1 MMENN
6 TAAAEEVVE
15 SAATAEAAV
24 AVKPKRH
31 INQQKLQDNL
41 WGWIF
46 CLPLIVGTVLFIYIA
61 LIMAV
66 LVSFTVYSS
75 TLHGNVFD
83 FLGTMFSGGE
93 INYDGDL
100 LNVFSDQ
107 ELVDGEWVTRTDAL
121 RWYKYIFTN
130 VEASC
135 ADAAQMKLEMST
147 MGMTL
152 FNTVFY
158 MIGIPIGMVLS
169 MFFAVCMSRD
179 IKGANFFRV
188 LYYLPSV
195 ASTVAIVFTFY
206 KLFQNGGAINS
217 LLGAEIPWFQMPQG
231 SASSLLGG
239 EQGVDPFWM
248 QGLLNKT
255 MIVIMMVWKGLGGTI
270 ILYIAGLSGV
280 NASTKEAAQIDGAN
294 GWQIFWKVTMPD
306 LYPVIFYNI
315 VTSVIGGMQIY
326 AEPELFFPTPS
337 STSDI
342 SQTYQTKPNMMTS
355 GYVALIWFWGIRGIV
370 ALGIDTIQLNP
381 NYGQVEYQGLGAAY
395 GMVLAVIIL
404 VLTLFQFWLD
414 KKNAE

>member
-1 MMENN
+1 MENN
-6 TAAAEEVVE
+6 VAANADVVE
-15 SAATAEAAV
+15 EANVAEAALPQKKQK
-24 AVKPKRH
+24 KP

-46 CLPLIVGTVLFIYIA
+46 CIPLIVGTVWFVYICLVAA
-61 LIMAV
+61 L
-66 LVSFTVYSS
+66 LLSFTDYSIYG
-75 TLHGNVFD
+75 TKL
-83 FLGTMFSGGE
+83 TMFQYLAELGQHPAKHPDSG
-93 INYDGDL
+93 
-100 LNVFSDQ
+100 V
-107 ELVDGEWVTRTDAL
+107 VDVLGL
-121 RWYKYIFTN
+121 YKYAFTHT
-130 VEASC
+130 V
-135 ADAAQMKLEMST
+135 DAGGGYQMNEL
-147 MGMTL
+147 GIHL

-326 AEPELFFPTPS
+326 AEPELFFPT
-337 STSDI
+337 STSTLEI
-342 SQTYQTKPNMMTS
+342 GGSYLFRPNLLTS
-355 GYVALIWFWGIRGIV
+355 GYVSLIWFWGLRGIV
-370 ALGIDTIQLNP
+370 PVGSGTIYLTPGN
-381 NYGQVEYQGLGAAY
+381 NAVSYEGLGAAY
-395 GMVLAVIIL
+395 GMVLAIIIL

>member
-1 MMENN
+1 MMDNKAV
-6 TAAAEEVVE
+6 TAEEVIDG
-15 SAATAEAAV
+15 AAV
-24 AVKPKRH
+24 AEAVPVKKKRH
-31 INQQKLQDNL
+31 INQQKLQDNI
-41 WGWIF
+41 WGWTF

-61 LIMAV
+61 LIMA
-66 LVSFTVYSS
+66 LLLSFTVYSLTVHTDVWS
-75 TLHGNVFD
+75 
-83 FLGTMFSGGE
+83 FLGTMLSGGE
-93 INYDGDL
+93 FTYGTGADAYSGS
-100 LNVFSDQ
+100 VFTDFV
-107 ELVDGEWVTRTDAL
+107 VDMTTGEIIEYRTNAL
-121 RWYKYIFTN
+121 RWYEFIFTD
-130 VEASC
+130 VQASC
-135 ADAAQMKLEMST
+135 GDAAQLELTIST
-147 MGMTL
+147 MGATM

-158 MIGIPIGMVLS
+158 LIGIPIGMILS

-306 LYPVIFYNI
+306 LYPTIFYNI
-315 VTSVIGGMQIY
+315 VTAVIGGMQIY
-326 AEPELFFPTPS
+326 AEPELFKA
-337 STSDI
+337 DD
-342 SQTYQTKPNMMTS
+342 QMLS
-355 GYVALIWFWGIRGIV
+355 GYVALIWRTGMNGINARPS
-370 ALGIDTIQLNP
+370 Q
-381 NYGQVEYQGLGAAY
+381 GAAY
-395 GMVLAVIIL
+395 GMILAVMIVI
-404 VLTLFQFWLD
+404 LTLIQFWLD
-414 KKNAE
+414 SKNKD

>member
-15 SAATAEAAV
+15 SAATADAAI

-66 LVSFTVYSS
+66 LISFTVYSS

-83 FLGTMFSGGE
+83 FLGTMFSGGQ

-107 ELVDGEWVTRTDAL
+107 MLVDGEWVTRTDAL

-130 VEASC
+130 VESSC
-135 ADAAQMKLEMST
+135 ADAAQMELEMST

-195 ASTVAIVFTFY
+195 ASTVAVVFTFN
-206 KLFQNGGAINS
+206 KLFTDSGVINS
-217 LLGAEIPWFQMPQG
+217 LLGSRIPWFNTGDGKP
-231 SASSLLGG
+231 LLGAEAG
-239 EQGVDPFWM
+239 IDPFWQ

-255 MIVIMMVWKGLGGTI
+255 MVVIMMVWKGLGGTI

-280 NASTKEAAQIDGAN
+280 NASTKEAAQIDGAS
-294 GWQIFWKVTMPD
+294 GWKIFWKVTMPD

>member
-15 SAATAEAAV
+15 SAATADAAI

-66 LVSFTVYSS
+66 LISFTVYSS

-83 FLGTMFSGGE
+83 FLGTMFSGGQ

-107 ELVDGEWVTRTDAL
+107 MLVDGEWVTRTDAL

-130 VEASC
+130 VESSC
-135 ADAAQMKLEMST
+135 ADAAQMELEMST

-195 ASTVAIVFTFY
+195 ASTVAVVFTFN
-206 KLFQNGGAINS
+206 KLFTDSGVINS
-217 LLGAEIPWFQMPQG
+217 LLGSRIPWFNTGDGKP
-231 SASSLLGG
+231 LLGAEAG
-239 EQGVDPFWM
+239 IDPFWQ

-255 MIVIMMVWKGLGGTI
+255 MVVIMMVWKGLGGTI

-280 NASTKEAAQIDGAN
+280 NASTKEAAQIDGAS
-294 GWQIFWKVTMPD
+294 GWKIFWKVTMPD

-326 AEPELFFPTPS
+326 AEPELFFPTS
-337 STSDI
+337 GDNHLGM
-342 SQTYQTKPNMMTS
+342 PNLLTS
-355 GYVALIWFWGIRGIV
+355 GYVALIWFWGRNPTTSVGADV
-370 ALGIDTIQLNP
+370 IDLTGMSSSTP
-381 NYGQVEYQGLGAAY
+381 FESLGAAY
-395 GMVLAVIIL
+395 GMILAIIIF

-414 KKNAE
+414 KRNAE